1 MNPKI
6 SIIIPVYNV
15 KSYLNKCVESVL
27 AQTYK
32 SLEVIVVDDGSTD
45 GSGEIC
51 DLFAS
56 RDDRVKVYHQA
67 NQGLSMARNKGLDH
81 ATGDWIAFLDSDD
94 FIEPEMYENLL
105 ELANKYN
112 VDLCSCNSRSFYEN
126 SLPMNSNDTG
136 EERVYTYNEV
146 ISDLIKDSKIRF
158 EVWNKLWR
166 RSLID
171 DVRFKAGQVC
181 EDVYFDRILF
191 KKAGKIAHIDKSL
204 HNYLISRPGNTN
216 SSFKIKKL
224 CIFEEFDEWIQDL
237 NKEDQEEQGKTVAVI
252 AGGFAMDIYIA
263 AVETNQE
270 KEIQKFLLR
279 AGKKY
284 YDIFKTVKF
293 LSKKQRIK
301 FMLFT
306 HCPKLFIFVRKVSL
320 KA

>member
-27 AQTYK
+27 TQTYQN
-32 SLEVIVVDDGSTD
+32 LEVILIDDGSTD
-45 GSGEIC
+45 GSSDIC
-51 DLFAS
+51 DMFALQ
-56 RDDRVKVYHQA
+56 DARVRVLHQV
-67 NQGLSMARNKGLDH
+67 NQGQSVARNIGMDI
-81 ATGDWIAFLDSDD
+81 ATGEWIAFLDSDD
-94 FIEPEMYENLL
+94 YVEADMYGALL
-105 ELANKYN
+105 TLALKYD
-112 VDLCSCNSRSFYEN
+112 VELCSCNSRSFYEN

-136 EERVYTYNEV
+136 EERVYTYKEV
-146 ISDLIKDSKIRF
+146 IFDLLQQSKIRF
-158 EVWNKLWR
+158 ELWNKLWKKT
-166 RSLID
+166 LID
-171 DVRFKAGQVC
+171 TVRLKNGQLG
-181 EDVYFDRILF
+181 EEVYFDRILY
-191 KKAGKIAHIDKSL
+191 KKAQRIAHLDKTF

-216 SSFKIKKL
+216 SSFKTKKL
-224 CIFEEFDEWIQDL
+224 CIFDEFDEWIQDL